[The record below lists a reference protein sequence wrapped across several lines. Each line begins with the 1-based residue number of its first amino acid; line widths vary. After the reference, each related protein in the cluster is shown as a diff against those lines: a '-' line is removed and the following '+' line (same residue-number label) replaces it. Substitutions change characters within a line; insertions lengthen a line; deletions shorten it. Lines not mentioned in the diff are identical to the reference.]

1 MRRSPKPAKSKDA
14 KPPGACK
21 SPKDDG
27 AKVRDL
33 EKRLAEAQQQ
43 QAATTEILRVISQ
56 SPTDAQPVFETI
68 VRNAVVLCD
77 ALFGAVFRFDG
88 DRIHLVAHHNMNA
101 QVLGLLNR
109 LYPMPPSREH
119 ATGRVILT
127 GALTHIYDAL
137 ADPDYPRGVAAGGG
151 WRSVLAVPMS
161 RSGRAVGVIWVAR
174 ATAGPFHDNLI
185 ALLQT
190 FADQAVIAIEN
201 VRLFKELEARNWDLT
216 ATGEVLHVISRSPTD
231 VQPVFDAIVRSA
243 SALCHAPDAIIS
255 MAEGNVLRLAASV
268 GTVAAAVWQSE
279 IVQDGRLP
287 LTRGSVSGRAF
298 IDQCTVH
305 VHDVSAVSDDEFPE
319 GRALQ
324 RAYGGRGTTLAVPLL
339 RDSVSLGVITLVK
352 NEVSPFT
359 DQQIALLQTFANQAV
374 IAIENTRLFNETKEA
389 LDQQTATAEILQ
401 VISQSPTDTQPVFDA
416 IVRSARHLCDA
427 LFSSLILVDGDVQTL
442 AATGGLEAGA
452 EAQLRHSYPRPLA
465 RDTATGRAVL
475 GRQVIHLPDVE
486 TDREY
491 DDRLRAI
498 ASVGAI
504 VAVPILRE
512 GTPVGA
518 IVVWR
523 NHPFT
528 DKQIALI
535 STFAKQAMI
544 AIENVRLFTELQE
557 KNSALTQAHAQVS
570 EALEQQT
577 ATAEILRVISSS
589 PTDVQPVYD
598 SIVERAARLCDAEV
612 SLVARLEGEWI
623 HVGAVYG
630 TSVAGTEAV
639 RRTYPMRP
647 GAEGATARAI
657 QDSAITHI
665 PDVLTDRHFTIRD
678 AALVAG
684 FRAVLSVPM
693 LRDGRAIGAIS
704 IGRAE
709 AGEFSTEQVNLL
721 RTFADQAIIAIENV
735 RLFKELE
742 ARTQDL
748 TRSVGQL
755 KALGAVSQALSS
767 TLDVDVVLDTIVTR
781 ANDLIGADGCT
792 IFEYDEPAEQFH
804 LRATRNL
811 EPRLVELARGTP
823 LRRGDQGILGRLP
836 GERQAVQVPDITSG
850 SYSSPISDALIEAGY
865 RAVVAVPLIRED
877 HLIGALTMSRK
888 TPGEFSPEMIELLQT
903 FATQSALA
911 IQNARLFREIEEKSR
926 QLEVASQHKSEF
938 LANMSHELRTPLNAI
953 IGFSEVLSERMFGE
967 LNEKQEEYSNDI
979 HASGQHL
986 LSLINDILDLSK
998 IEAGRMELDLSD
1010 FNLPSAIE
1018 NALMLIRER
1027 AGRRSIALH
1036 TDIDGRL
1043 GQIQGDERKVRQ
1055 VVLNL
1060 LSNAIKFTP
1069 EGGRIDVS
1077 AVPKD
1082 GLVEVSVSDT
1092 GIGISPEDQE
1102 KAFEEFRQV
1111 GTKAKKIEGTGLG
1124 LTLCRKFVE
1133 LHGGKIWVKSQVG
1146 EGSTF
1151 TFTIPVRRAE

>member
-1 MRRSPKPAKSKDA
+1 
-14 KPPGACK
+14 
-21 SPKDDG
+21 
-27 AKVRDL
+27 
-33 EKRLAEAQQQ
+33 
-43 QAATTEILRVISQ
+43 VIGI
-56 SPTDAQPVFETI
+56 SPTDPQPVFDAI
-68 VRNAVVLCD
+68 VQSARRLLAGHGSALTRVVGDQLHLAAFTTGTQSGND
-77 ALFGAVFRFDG
+77 ATRAVF
-88 DRIHLVAHHNMNA
+88 
-101 QVLGLLNR
+101 
-109 LYPMPPSREH
+109 PM
-119 ATGRVILT
+119 
-127 GALTHIYDAL
+127 AL
-137 ADPDYPRGVAAGGG
+137 ASDKSVHPRAVRARAPVIIADIETEPTFRDMREIARKRGY
-151 WRSVLAVPMS
+151 RSVMAVPMLRDGES
-161 RSGRAVGVIWVAR
+161 VGTISVTR
-174 ATAGPFHDNLI
+174 PEAGPFTDADI

-201 VRLFKELEARNWDLT
+201 VRLFNETKEALDTET
-216 ATGEVLHVISRSPTD
+216 ATSEILSVISRSQTD

-243 SALCHAPDAIIS
+243 VRLVDGLFGALFRFDGTLIHFAAHDGFTPEGLMTARHVFPLRPTLEIPIGRTILEGSVVHVPDAE
-255 MAEGNVLRLAASV
+255 AERGLLLQGALGLRSYLSV
-268 GTVAAAVWQSE
+268 PMVRDGVCIGGIAVA
-279 IVQDGRLP
+279 
-287 LTRGSVSGRAF
+287 
-298 IDQCTVH
+298 
-305 VHDVSAVSDDEFPE
+305 
-319 GRALQ
+319 RALEGPFSD
-324 RAYGGRGTTLAVPLL
+324 RHIELL
-339 RDSVSLGVITLVK
+339 K
-352 NEVSPFT
+352 
-359 DQQIALLQTFANQAV
+359 TFADQAV
-374 IAIENTRLFNETKEA
+374 IAIENVRLFNELEA
-389 LDQQTATAEILQ
+389 RNQELTETLARQTATGDVLRA
-401 VISQSPTDTQPVFDA
+401 ISGAHTDAQPVFDIIA
-416 IVRSARHLCDA
+416 ASALQLCGAVFSAMVLYDGA
-427 LFSSLILVDGDVQTL
+427 LLRLVAVQN
-442 AATGGLEAGA
+442 AQPEGA
-452 EAQLRHSYPRPLA
+452 EALRKVFPRPL
-465 RDTATGRAVL
+465 DEGSATSRAIRSRAV
-475 GRQVIHLPDVE
+475 VSIPDVFE
-486 TDREY
+486 DPHFAY
-491 DDRLRAI
+491 GNVARA
-498 ASVGAI
+498 ANYRSVL
-504 VAVPILRE
+504 AVPMLRDGE
-512 GTPVGA
+512 PVGVILA
-518 IVVWR
+518 TR
-523 NHPFT
+523 PEPGPFSGKET
-528 DKQIALI
+528 ELLR
-535 STFAKQAMI
+535 TFADQAVI

-767 TLDVDVVLDTIVTR
+767 TLDVDIVLDTIVTR

-1092 GIGISPEDQE
+1092 GIGIAPEDQE

>member
-174 ATAGPFHDNLI
+174 ATAGPFNDNLI

-523 NHPFT
+523 NHPFK

-557 KNSALTQAHAQVS
+557 KNIALTQAHAQVS

-589 PTDVQPVYD
+589 PTDMQPVYD

-630 TSVAGTEAV
+630 TSVAGTDAV

-647 GAEGATARAI
+647 GAGGATARAI
-657 QDSAITHI
+657 RDSAITHI
-665 PDVLTDRHFTIRD
+665 PDVLTDRAFTIRD
-678 AALVAG
+678 AALAAG

-865 RAVVAVPLIRED
+865 RAVVAVPLIREE
-877 HLIGALTMSRK
+877 HLIGALTMNRK

-967 LNEKQEEYSNDI
+967 INDKQVEYLQDI
-979 HASGQHL
+979 MESGRHL

-998 IEAGRMELDLSD
+998 IEAGRMELELTEFDL
-1010 FNLPSAIE
+1010 PQAID
-1018 NALMLIRER
+1018 NALLLMRER
-1027 AGRRSIALH
+1027 AARRGIALH
-1036 TDIDGRL
+1036 
-1043 GQIQGDERKVRQ
+1043 
-1055 VVLNL
+1055 
-1060 LSNAIKFTP
+1060 
-1069 EGGRIDVS
+1069 
-1077 AVPKD
+1077 
-1082 GLVEVSVSDT
+1082 
-1092 GIGISPEDQE
+1092 
-1102 KAFEEFRQV
+1102 
-1111 GTKAKKIEGTGLG
+1111 
-1124 LTLCRKFVE
+1124 
-1133 LHGGKIWVKSQVG
+1133 HG
-1146 EGSTF
+1146 
-1151 TFTIPVRRAE
+1151 